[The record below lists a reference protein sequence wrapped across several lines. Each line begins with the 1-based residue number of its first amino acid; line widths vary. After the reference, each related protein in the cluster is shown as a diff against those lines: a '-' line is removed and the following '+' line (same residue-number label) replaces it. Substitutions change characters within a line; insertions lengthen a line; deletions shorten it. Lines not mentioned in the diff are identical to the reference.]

1 MGILAGVTPAIT
13 LLYSH
18 IGHDVNE
25 PHLFNEINAGNV
37 SLKDNKLIYK
47 CIHVWNCYKI
57 ASCNTGRENH
67 CVA

>member
-1 MGILAGVTPAIT
+1 M
-13 LLYSH
+13 
-18 IGHDVNE
+18 NE
-25 PHLFNEINAGNV
+25 AHLFNEIHAGNV